1 MTTADPDNNTNNPP
15 VGNTPADTGKT
26 GTPQGKPQSAQQAP
40 DSRSN
45 TGGNPGSAT
54 GSDIGS
60 NTGNDNAADSA
71 APQAPPA
78 GQDSG
83 SPDEFKERHIRS
95 FVHRRSH
102 MTPGQK
108 QAVEQH
114 MDKWALPY
122 QASRLDYDQA
132 FGRNAPTILEIGFG
146 MGETTQ
152 KIAQLRAD
160 ENFLGVEVFNA
171 GVGALLKRIEESGVG
186 NIRIVQHD
194 AVEVVQNMIA
204 PDSLAGVH
212 IYFPDPWPKKRHHKR
227 RLVRPEF
234 IALLA
239 SRIKPG
245 GYIHCATDWE
255 DYAVQML
262 DVLSGEPL
270 LQNTSADYSPKPEY
284 RPQTKFETRGLR
296 LGHGIRDLVF
306 KRI

>member
-1 MTTADPDNNTNNPP
+1 MTTADPDNNTN
-15 VGNTPADTGKT
+15 TEALKT
-26 GTPQGKPQSAQQAP
+26 RP
-40 DSRSN
+40 
-45 TGGNPGSAT
+45 
-54 GSDIGS
+54 
-60 NTGNDNAADSA
+60 
-71 APQAPPA
+71 
-78 GQDSG
+78 
-83 SPDEFKERHIRS
+83 IRS

-114 MDKWALPY
+114 MDTWALPY
-122 QASRLDYDQA
+122 RAQLLDYAEA
-132 FGRNAPTILEIGFG
+132 FGRQAPTILEIGFG

-171 GVGALLKRIEESGVG
+171 GVGALLKRIEESGVT
-186 NIRIVQHD
+186 NIRIIQHD

-204 PDSLAGVH
+204 PDSLDGVH

-234 IALLA
+234 VSLLA

-262 DVLSGEPL
+262 EVLSAEAL
-270 LQNTSADYSPKPEY
+270 LANTAADYAAKPDY

-306 KRI
+306 KRV

>member
-1 MTTADPDNNTNNPP
+1 MHARTKSQTLYALALLTMTIADPNKNADNSADNSTNHQADNSAD
-15 VGNTPADTGKT
+15 NPAD
-26 GTPQGKPQSAQQAP
+26 
-40 DSRSN
+40 N
-45 TGGNPGSAT
+45 H
-54 GSDIGS
+54 
-60 NTGNDNAADSA
+60 ADS
-71 APQAPPA
+71 PA
-78 GQDSG
+78 GNSPG
-83 SPDEFKERHIRS
+83 NETPDELKARHIRS

-108 QAVEQH
+108 QAVELH

-122 QASRLDYDQA
+122 QASLLDYDQA
-132 FGRNAPTILEIGFG
+132 FGRAAPTILEIGFG

-171 GVGALLKRIEESGVG
+171 GVGALLKRIEESGIT
-186 NIRIVQHD
+186 NIRIIQHD

-255 DYAVQML
+255 DYAGQML
-262 DVLSGEPL
+262 EVLSSEAL
-270 LQNTSADYSPKPEY
+270 LRNTCTDYAPKPDY

-306 KRI
+306 TRI

>member
-1 MTTADPDNNTNNPP
+1 MTIADPNKNTNNS
-15 VGNTPADTGKT
+15 ADK
-26 GTPQGKPQSAQQAP
+26 SA
-40 DSRSN
+40 
-45 TGGNPGSAT
+45 
-54 GSDIGS
+54 
-60 NTGNDNAADSA
+60 NDNADNSANNQANHSANSQPHVSASNSANNEADNPSPGPDA
-71 APQAPPA
+71 AA
-78 GQDSG
+78 GAGDSHET
-83 SPDEFKERHIRS
+83 PDALKGRHIRS

-122 QASRLDYDQA
+122 QDSLLDYDQA
-132 FGRNAPTILEIGFG
+132 FGRGAPTILEIGFG

-171 GVGALLKRIEESGVG
+171 GVGALLKRIEESGVS
-186 NIRIVQHD
+186 NIRIIQHD

-255 DYAVQML
+255 DYAGQML
-262 DVLSGEPL
+262 EVLSGEVL
-270 LQNTSADYSPKPEY
+270 LRNTCTDYAPKPDY

>member
-1 MTTADPDNNTNNPP
+1 MTTADPDNKTNNPP
-15 VGNTPADTGKT
+15 AGNVPADTDKT
-26 GTPQGKPQSAQQAP
+26 EIPQGQPQSAQQARG
-40 DSRSN
+40 SGN
-45 TGGNPGSAT
+45 TARDPI
-54 GSDIGS
+54 SDIGS
-60 NTGNDNAADSA
+60 DTAADTVTAPSA
-71 APQAPPA
+71 ASDK
-78 GQDSG
+78 DS
-83 SPDEFKERHIRS
+83 SNPDDFKERHIRS

-108 QAVEQH
+108 QALEQH
-114 MDKWALPY
+114 MDTWALPY
-122 QASRLDYDQA
+122 QARLLDYDQA
-132 FGRNAPTILEIGFG
+132 FGRTAPTILEIGFG

-152 KIAQLRAD
+152 KIAQLRTQ

-171 GVGALLKRIEESGVG
+171 GVGALLKRIEESGVS
-186 NIRIVQHD
+186 NIRIIQHD

-204 PDSLAGVH
+204 SDSLAGVH

-227 RLVRPEF
+227 RLVRPDF

-262 DVLSGEPL
+262 QVLSGEPL

>member
-1 MTTADPDNNTNNPP
+1 MTIADPNKNADNNADINTNNSANNQA
-15 VGNTPADTGKT
+15 GDQPADT
-26 GTPQGKPQSAQQAP
+26 SI
-40 DSRSN
+40 D
-45 TGGNPGSAT
+45 T
-54 GSDIGS
+54 GSL
-60 NTGNDNAADSA
+60 TTAHESA
-71 APQAPPA
+71 AA
-78 GQDSG
+78 GAGTSDENAN
-83 SPDEFKERHIRS
+83 PDELKGRHIRS

-122 QASRLDYDQA
+122 QASLLDYEQA
-132 FGRNAPTILEIGFG
+132 FGRSAPTILEIGFG

-160 ENFLGVEVFNA
+160 EDFLGVEVFNA
-171 GVGALLKRIEESGVG
+171 GVGALLKRIEESGVS
-186 NIRIVQHD
+186 NIRIIQHD

-234 IALLA
+234 VALLA

-255 DYAVQML
+255 DYAGQML
-262 DVLSGEPL
+262 EVLSGEAL
-270 LQNTSADYSPKPEY
+270 LHNTSTDYAPKPEY

-306 KRI
+306 TRI